1 MKLVDNRQIW
11 FLRWLE
17 NQCCQ
22 NLQLWSLHYHKQFIS
37 HIFKSKCLKKKYLLL
52 LTWFRNRQSWQHWCL
67 ADPGKLCKPNLS
79 NCKLWMWV
87 RKTSL
92 KRSWRVNWIFL
103 VECLYSEQQRD
114 GRTWKRIFGYL
125 SEWYAQLVTKE
136 ENIFF
141 LDYLNA
147 NHLWCPHRKQTM
159 DKVYTNRY
167 LKKHNLDKKCQMS
180 FD

>member
-1 MKLVDNRQIW
+1 MQ
-11 FLRWLE
+11 
-17 NQCCQ
+17 
-22 NLQLWSLHYHKQFIS
+22 
-37 HIFKSKCLKKKYLLL
+37 KKYLLFWL
-52 LTWFRNRQSWQHWCL
+52 DREMVKVGNTDNKQHTY
-67 ADPGKLCKPNLS
+67 PSKLCKPNLS

-92 KRSWRVNWIFL
+92 KRVNWIFL

-167 LKKHNLDKKCQMS
+167 LKKHNLDKKMPNVIWLNMEEMLKICSQ
-180 FD
+180 